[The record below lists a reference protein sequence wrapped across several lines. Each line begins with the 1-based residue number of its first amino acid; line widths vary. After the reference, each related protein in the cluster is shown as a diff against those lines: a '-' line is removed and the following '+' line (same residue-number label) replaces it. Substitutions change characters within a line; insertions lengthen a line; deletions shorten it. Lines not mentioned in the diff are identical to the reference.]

1 MYGLELVCL
10 IQSNVDE
17 VYMKKLLCVLAVLL
31 PASVFAA
38 DNSVYAWGPWAD
50 GIKPAAGP
58 MYVAPTPV
66 SEPQVDMRE
75 ALELRRQLNE
85 IQYVIAPPAVPGAP
99 QTSGYVICQPSCASG
114 TGGLGSAPQINK

>member
-1 MYGLELVCL
+1 
-10 IQSNVDE
+10 
-17 VYMKKLLCVLAVLL
+17 MKKLLCVLAVLL

-38 DNSVYAWGPWAD
+38 DASVYAWGPWAD

-99 QTSGYVICQPSCASG
+99 QVSGIVGCSPACPSGS
-114 TGGLGSAPQINK
+114 GGLGGGGSI

>member
-1 MYGLELVCL
+1 
-10 IQSNVDE
+10 
-17 VYMKKLLCVLAVLL
+17 MKKLLCVLAVLL

-66 SEPQVDMRE
+66 SEPQVDTRE
-75 ALELRRQLNE
+75 SLALLREYTSTTPPIPSSLGTDV
-85 IQYVIAPPAVPGAP
+85 YVGNTSLPIVNTLPNQPVSTPP
-99 QTSGYVICQPSCASG
+99 
-114 TGGLGSAPQINK
+114 GL

>member
-1 MYGLELVCL
+1 
-10 IQSNVDE
+10 
-17 VYMKKLLCVLAVLL
+17 MKKLLCVLAVLL

-66 SEPQVDMRE
+66 SEPQVDTRE
-75 ALELRRQLNE
+75 SLALLREYNS
-85 IQYVIAPPAVPGAP
+85 IQPPAPIFTGSGVFVVNTSIPIATTPPSVVTPPPPPPG
-99 QTSGYVICQPSCASG
+99 I
-114 TGGLGSAPQINK
+114 